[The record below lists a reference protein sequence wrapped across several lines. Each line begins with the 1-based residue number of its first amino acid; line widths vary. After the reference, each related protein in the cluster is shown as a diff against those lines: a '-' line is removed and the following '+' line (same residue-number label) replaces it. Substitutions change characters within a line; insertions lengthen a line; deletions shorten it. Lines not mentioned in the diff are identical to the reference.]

1 MNISKW
7 MKRCSPV
14 SSILIFVVGIFTGI
28 FLYHYGYSELEK
40 LWQIVKAHWINF
52 TLALAAVIS
61 AIYAHRSNRRAEQL
75 FMGQRRPIL
84 QVRPVAI
91 KDYPEFPAVETS
103 LSIVNFSGFLARNI
117 SFDLKY
123 GDYGWCGEWL
133 RADMDNK
140 QVSSN
145 VSGKCYTISEVIID
159 ELRPAQS
166 YKASIRGSLD
176 LNKVCNKKE
185 LPVYIK
191 ARWANESNFIFE
203 KIWQY
208 TLICTSVGGGKSI
221 DFVLSSAE
229 INQLNKC
236 T

>member
-1 MNISKW
+1 MKIPKW
-7 MKRCSPV
+7 MQRSSPI
-14 SSILIFVVGIFTGI
+14 SFILIFFVGIFIGI
-28 FLYHYGYSELEK
+28 FLNHYGYAELEK
-40 LWQIVKAHWINF
+40 PWGIVKGHSINF

-61 AIYAHRSNRRAEQL
+61 AIFAHRSNRRAEQL

-84 QVRPVAI
+84 LVRPVAI

-103 LSIVNFSGFLARNI
+103 LSIVNFSGFIARNI

-123 GDYGWCGEWL
+123 GDNDWCGEWL
-133 RADMDNK
+133 RADQDKK

-145 VSGKCYTISEVIID
+145 VSGKCYTISAAIID

-166 YKASIRGSLD
+166 YKGSIRGSLD
-176 LNKVCNKKE
+176 LNEACKKKK
-185 LPVYIK
+185 LSVYVK

-208 TLICTSVGGGKSI
+208 TLICTTVAQGRSI
-221 DFVLSSAE
+221 DFILSSAD
-229 INQLNKC
+229 INQVNNC